1 VLNLYI
7 NTNRSNN
14 SSIFVAS
21 FKNNKDMKTQ
31 FEVVVKESVLDKVQA
46 NEIQQVVKT
55 IRNENKPAGTSKG
68 VSYHWIKNILFLL

>member
-1 VLNLYI
+1 
-7 NTNRSNN
+7 
-14 SSIFVAS
+14 
-21 FKNNKDMKTQ
+21 MKTQ